1 MQRKLFSFCIILGFL
16 ACNNTPTDTI
26 PLKVPEEQM
35 VLHVQLANDITRLM
49 EEDSVQWDAV
59 MALSDSAQA
68 IFWYVPEVFAS
79 EAFAWH
85 HLGEKAKAD
94 SVFMHMRNLYDR
106 RLRQRADFSDA
117 VNRAFVSGYLY
128 GSEAFVAELDSL
140 AKLKAYRP
148 DSAELTMW
156 RETLP
161 ETLEQLL
168 ARDEEH

>member
-1 MQRKLFSFCIILGFL
+1 M
-16 ACNNTPTDTI
+16 A
-26 PLKVPEEQM
+26 
-35 VLHVQLANDITRLM
+35 LHMQLANDITRLM

-59 MALSDSAQA
+59 IALSDSAQA

-128 GSEAFVAELDSL
+128 GSEAFMAELDSL
-140 AKLKAYRP
+140 SKLKAYQP
-148 DSAELTMW
+148 NSAELNN
-156 RETLP
+156 
-161 ETLEQLL
+161 
-168 ARDEEH
+168 

>member
-1 MQRKLFSFCIILGFL
+1 MQRELFSFCIILGFL
-16 ACNNTPTDTI
+16 ACNNAPTDTI

-35 VLHVQLANDITRLM
+35 ALHVQLANDITRLM

-128 GSEAFVAELDSL
+128 GSEAFMAELDSL
-140 AKLKAYRP
+140 AKLKAYQP
-148 DSAELTMW
+148 YSAELNNW
-156 RETLP
+156 REFGP
-161 ETLEQLL
+161 EALEQIMD
-168 ARDEEH
+168 RR